1 MLRKYILLI
10 TFVIIIMLLPLQNV
24 EAKGIGNKLNSDEFP
39 QGENVLPNVEVKP
52 DFVIAGSVEK
62 ILT

>member
-1 MLRKYILLI
+1 
-10 TFVIIIMLLPLQNV
+10 MLLPLQNV

-39 QGENVLPNVEVKP
+39 QGENVLPNVEVNLILLSLALLK
-52 DFVIAGSVEK
+52 K

>member
-1 MLRKYILLI
+1 
-10 TFVIIIMLLPLQNV
+10 MLLPLQNV